1 MNTEETATQPEI
13 TNPFEYR
20 YQPNDMVQIP
30 ANTILNLL
38 FFCEKVIAS
47 QPNIAVPYCYPTD
60 VKEKKDKEGKLV
72 KVDVKWEQY
81 PAVELFLNTINNPIP
96 VATEVSIIAEQVSY
110 TFLNLHLEN
119 IEKGIAK
126 KLGELT
132 KEAADAIVEEKL
144 KVKK

>member
-1 MNTEETATQPEI
+1 MNEQETTTQPQI
-13 TNPFEYR
+13 QNPFEYR

-38 FFCEKVIAS
+38 LFCEKVIAS
-47 QPNIAVPYCYPTD
+47 QPNMAVPYCYPAD
-60 VKEKKDKEGKLV
+60 VKEKRDKEGNLI
-72 KVDVKWEQY
+72 KVDVKWETY
-81 PAVELFLNTINNPIP
+81 PGVELFLDTINNPIP

-119 IEKGIAK
+119 IEKGLAK
-126 KLGELT
+126 KAAELT
-132 KEAADAIVEEKL
+132 KEEGDTAVEAKL